1 MAGLLGFFLSA
12 LEMLSTTGI
21 SSAGVS
27 VRLISAVFI
36 RICRISTQGS
46 YCWLLYSLWKTSRCF
61 QPWKHGLG
69 FVSVL
74 QKLSLQLIIIYPSI
88 PIDNFINK
96 INDWTGL
103 EHRTCIL
110 SGLRQT
116 RDIDGA
122 GRCGLVLLCCVVR
135 YRWGDQEN
143 RSGLINTPAF
153 VSTEST
159 YINAPA

>member
-1 MAGLLGFFLSA
+1 MLLKCSA
-12 LEMLSTTGI
+12 MGI
-21 SSAGVS
+21 SIAGVS

-36 RICRISTQGS
+36 WICGISTKGS
-46 YCWLLYSLWKTSRCF
+46 YRWLLYSLRRKSSYF
-61 QPWKHGLG
+61 QPWNHGLG
-69 FVSVL
+69 FVPVL
-74 QKLSLQLIIIYPSI
+74 QKLPLQLIIIYPSL

-103 EHRTCIL
+103 KHWTCIL

-122 GRCGLVLLCCVVR
+122 GWCGLVLLCWVVH
-135 YRWGDQEN
+135 YRWEDQEN

-159 YINAPA
+159 HLNAPA